1 MAVPLHAARLSH
13 ASQAAPIRLMLVDDS
28 LVARSILSKILTT
41 HDAIDIV
48 CEAETADAALTRLAH
63 VQVDLILLDIEMPQ
77 RSGLDALPDMLARA
91 DGANIMVVSSF
102 AEESGPAA
110 IQALSLGACD
120 TLAKPGKFGYSSD
133 FAQILIDKVLRIG
146 RAARRPKHEQVETRA
161 FAPDTWPLEAPKCI
175 AIGSSTG
182 GLPAI
187 YEIVGSLNPALDT
200 PVLVTQHLP
209 AAFMP
214 FFAKQLA
221 ANSGRDVRVAKHG
234 DPLLARTIYL
244 APGDAHLT
252 CRKGGKGISIELL
265 EGDCGSHY
273 RPSVDVMFESVA
285 ECFGSDALAI
295 VCSGMGRDGALGA
308 QKLAAAGATIFVQ
321 DAESSVVWGM
331 PGAVAKNGDA
341 NAVLRPAEMV
351 RLLSRMVQS

>member
-1 MAVPLHAARLSH
+1 MAIPLPAARLGP
-13 ASQAAPIRLMLVDDS
+13 ASQAAPIRVMLVDDS
-28 LVARSILSKILTT
+28 LVARSILSKILTA
-41 HDAIDIV
+41 HQAIDIV
-48 CEAETADAALTRLAH
+48 CEADAADAALARLAH
-63 VQVDLILLDIEMPQ
+63 VEVDLILLDIEMPH

-133 FAQILIDKVLRIG
+133 FAQTLIDKVLRIG
-146 RAARRPKHEQVETRA
+146 RAARGPKQEQVATRP
-161 FAPDTWPLEAPKCI
+161 FAVDIWPISAPKCI

-187 YEIVGSLNPALDT
+187 YEIIASLDPALDT
-200 PVLVTQHLP
+200 PVLITQHLP

-214 FFAKQLA
+214 FFAKQLGTT
-221 ANSGRDVRVAKHG
+221 SGRDVRVAQHG
-234 DPLLARTIYL
+234 EPLLPRTIYL

-252 CRKGGKGISIELL
+252 CRQARRGLCIELL

-273 RPSVDVMFESVA
+273 RPSVDVMFTSIA

-295 VCSGMGRDGALGA
+295 VCSGMGRDGASGA
-308 QKLAAAGATIFVQ
+308 RHLAEAGATIFVQ

-331 PGAVAKNGDA
+331 PGAVARNGDA
-341 NAVLRPAEMV
+341 NAILRPSEMA
-351 RLLSRMVQS
+351 RLLSKMVQR